1 MACSP
6 AILSS
11 RSECFRCALTE
22 RQLWASVVY
31 LLCSGQ
37 SASSGSSQILQYGSS
52 TPSVS
57 RLVPPNPNAPA
68 IAYQSGGTGPTY
80 VWNPVT
86 HTWDDG
92 GIPPAIT
99 LYDED
104 VEWTF
109 AASAGT
115 IVGNS
120 AANPHT
126 GLLSVLAINALPGD
140 QFTLTSP
147 SAVAV
152 NSYTSLSLWIQPNV
166 WAVAAA
172 ISIFWDTGNVINIQ
186 NGKYGFDNSIAA
198 YQNVVIPIS
207 DFGVVGSVLVLTI
220 YSNPKTV
227 MGFYLDT
234 VILQP

>member
-6 AILSS
+6 AILSV
-11 RSECFRCALTE
+11 RSECFRCAFTE
-22 RQLWASVVY
+22 RQLWAAALY
-31 LLCSGQ
+31 LLCGNQ
-37 SASSGSSQILQYGSS
+37 SAASGAGQILQYSLLRPTAAG
-52 TPSVS
+52 
-57 RLVPPNPNAPA
+57 LVPPNPNAPA
-68 IAYQSGGTGPTY
+68 VAYQSSGTGPTY
-80 VWNPVT
+80 VWNPTT
-86 HTWDDG
+86 HTWDD
-92 GIPPAIT
+92 PAPLTAIT

-104 VEWTF
+104 VEWAF

-120 AANPHT
+120 AVNPHT
-126 GLLSVLAINALPGD
+126 GLLSVLAVNSVPGD

-147 SAVAV
+147 SLVAV

-166 WAVAAA
+166 WAVAAVL
-172 ISIFWDTGNVINIQ
+172 SIFWDKGNVINIQ
-186 NGKYGFDNSIAA
+186 NGSYGFDNSIAA

-207 DFGVVGSVLVLTI
+207 DFGVAGSVVSLTV